1 MDICA
6 LVLAGGKSS
15 RMNGNNKAFL
25 EYNNKT
31 FIENVIS
38 KLNDFNKI
46 YVSVDNKD
54 KYEKLSYDLIE
65 DEYKDIGP
73 IGGIYSALK
82 HIDYE
87 YVFVIACDMP
97 KVTKEFINFL
107 LNNLTKEDKCLI
119 VKDHDNKLYPLGG
132 IYSKGVL
139 PVIEEMIKA
148 KDYKLQNLVKKCNGR
163 ILSLKDASFYESSL
177 INVNNPEEYE
187 KLKEDFQ

>member
-38 KLNDFNKI
+38 KLSDFNKI

-87 YVFVIACDMP
+87 YMFVIACDMP
-97 KVTKEFINFL
+97 KVTKKFINFL

-139 PVIEEMIKA
+139 PVIEEMIEA

-163 ILSLKDASFYESSL
+163 ILSLKDVSFYESSL